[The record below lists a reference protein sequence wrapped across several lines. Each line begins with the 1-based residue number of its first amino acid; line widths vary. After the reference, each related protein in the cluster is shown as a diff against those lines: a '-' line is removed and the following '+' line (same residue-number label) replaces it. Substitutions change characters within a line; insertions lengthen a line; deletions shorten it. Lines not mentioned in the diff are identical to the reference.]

1 MKRLTLAALPLCL
14 AFPASG
20 RTDTL
25 ELENGDRVSGTILEL
40 DGGRLE
46 IEADLF
52 GAVTAEWGAVRE
64 LRTDAPVYVTLTDD
78 RDLTGTLEVAGESAA
93 VITSD
98 AVRVELT
105 RAEIAAIRSEV
116 RQAAFLEAVAEGGA
130 PVPDASWASAV
141 DGSLSLTSGNAATRS
156 LHLGIQAARTRGRD
170 RMRFYLTSLFANN
183 STGGATL
190 TTANA
195 VRGGGRYEIDI
206 SDRVFTF
213 GFSDLE
219 FDRFQGL
226 DLRLVIGGGAGL
238 NLFET
243 STNTFRVFG
252 GGSSNQ
258 EFFASGFRRRSA
270 ESVVG
275 EEWNYRP
282 NDVTSFTERLAVYPN
297 LNDAGE
303 YRVNFDST
311 ALARLNDW
319 LSWQVTLSHRYTSR
333 PLPGKRPN
341 DLLFTT
347 GIRITLGDGNLGA
360 IGPGNI
366 DFQ

>member
-1 MKRLTLAALPLCL
+1 MKRLALLALPLCL
-14 AFPASG
+14 AAAAPAQA
-20 RTDTL
+20 DTL
-25 ELENGDRVSGTILEL
+25 GFENGDRVSGTVVALV
-40 DGGRLE
+40 DGRLE
-46 IEADLF
+46 IDSDLL
-52 GAVTAEWGAVRE
+52 GAVTADWQAVRE
-64 LRTDAPVYVTLTDD
+64 LRTDATVYVTLADD
-78 RDLTGTLEVAGESAA
+78 QALAGSLEIAGEAA
-93 VITSD
+93 VLITSD
-98 AVRVELT
+98 AVPVELA
-105 RAEIAAIRSEV
+105 RSEITTIRSEA
-116 RQAAFLEAVAEGGA
+116 RQQAFLQAI
-130 PVPDASWASAV
+130 DASGATASGPSWTSSV
-141 DGSLSLTSGNAATRS
+141 DGSLSLTSGNAETRS
-156 LHLGIQAARTRGRD
+156 VHLGLLAARTTGRD
-170 RMRFYLTSLFANN
+170 RTRFYLTSLFANN
-183 STGGATL
+183 STGGTTL

-195 VRGGGRYEIDI
+195 VRGGGRYEIDVA
-206 SDRVFTF
+206 DRVFTF

-219 FDRFQGL
+219 FDRFQDL
-226 DLRLVIGGGAGL
+226 DLRLVVGGGVGL

-275 EEWNYRP
+275 EEWSYQP

-311 ALARLNDW
+311 ALTRLNDW
-319 LSWQVTLSHRYTSR
+319 LSWQVTLSSRYTSR
-333 PLPGKRPN
+333 PLPGKRSN

-347 GIRITLGDGNLGA
+347 GIRITLGDGNLGG